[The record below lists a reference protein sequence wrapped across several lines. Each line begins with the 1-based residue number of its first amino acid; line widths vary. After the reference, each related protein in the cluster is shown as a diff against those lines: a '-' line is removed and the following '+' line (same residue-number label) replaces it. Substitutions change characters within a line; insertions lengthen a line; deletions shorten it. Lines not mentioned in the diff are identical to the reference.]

1 MKAILS
7 IAVYLVLVLALG
19 IVTAMTVARAED
31 ELGHAD
37 DF

>member
-7 IAVYLVLVLALG
+7 IAVYLALVLALG
-19 IVTAMTVARAED
+19 VVMALTARQSEENAED
-31 ELGHAD
+31 